1 VPTLFCEAEGKIMED
16 VTRKPTMNPAQ
27 SETPGM
33 SGNSMREN
41 RETPSVSDRKTSD
54 RLEKA
59 KSHTTSAHAGG
70 ESDEQVVPAKRS
82 NKGEQAP
89 AERVEGSCSTKGNT
103 EEADTCRTQGRE
115 HVSRGLDGVRE
126 AARRDKKQK
135 FTALLHH
142 VTIDLLRESYFS
154 LKRKAA
160 PGVDG
165 VTWEQY
171 GEGVEEQ
178 LKGLHE
184 RIHRGA
190 YRAQPSR
197 RTYIPKADGRQRPLG
212 IAALE
217 DKIVQ
222 QAVVTVL
229 NEIYEGDFQG
239 FSYGFR
245 PGRGQHDALDALWVG
260 LRRRRVN
267 WVLDVDVRGFFDNV
281 SHEWLVKFIEH
292 RVADRRILRLI
303 QKWLKAGVSE
313 EGEWAET
320 KVGTPQGAVVSPLLA
335 NIYLHYVFDVWVE
348 QWRRKSAKGDVIVVR
363 YADDAVLGFE
373 HRSEAEAFL
382 ERLRERMQKFGL
394 ELHPEKTR
402 LIEFGRY
409 AEEDRKRRGEG
420 KPETF
425 DFLGFTHRCGKTWN
439 GKWFTIQR
447 QTVKKRLRSKLQ
459 AVKQEL
465 RKRWHQR
472 VSENGKWLKSVVQGY
487 FNYHAIPGNFVTLQ
501 TFRREV
507 ARMWLRALRRRSQR
521 DRYPWKRFRLTVE
534 RYLPSPRILHPL
546 PGVRFDAKHP
556 R

>member
-1 VPTLFCEAEGKIMED
+1 MFGESEGHIMGDDRRE
-16 VTRKPTMNPAQ
+16 PSMNPAQ

-33 SGNSMREN
+33 SGHFMREN
-41 RETPSVSDRKTSD
+41 RETRSATGSSMPV

-59 KSHTTSAHAGG
+59 MSYESSAHAGR
-70 ESDEQVVPAKRS
+70 ESDERVVPAKRS
-82 NKGEQAP
+82 NNEEP
-89 AERVEGSCSTKGNT
+89 SSAESVEGSRWTEGNT
-103 EEADTCRTQGRE
+103 AETHTDRTQGRE
-115 HVSRGLDGVRE
+115 QVSQGPGGVRE

-142 VTIDLLRESYFS
+142 VTVDLLRDSYHS

-171 GEGVEEQ
+171 GEGLEER
-178 LKGLHE
+178 LRDLHD
-184 RIHRGA
+184 RVHRGA

-197 RTYIPKADGRQRPLG
+197 RVYIPKTDGRQRPLG

-229 NEIYEGDFQG
+229 NEVYEEDFLG

-245 PGRGQHDALDALWVG
+245 PGRSQHDALDALTVG
-260 LRRRRVN
+260 LRRKKVN
-267 WVLDVDVRGFFDNV
+267 WILDLDVRGFFDNV
-281 SHEWLVKFIEH
+281 SHEWLEKFVEH
-292 RVADRRILRLI
+292 RIADRRILRLI

-313 EGEWAET
+313 EGEWKET
-320 KVGTPQGAVVSPLLA
+320 KVGTPQGAVASPLLA
-335 NIYLHYVFDVWVE
+335 NIYLHYVFDLWVN
-348 QWRRKSAKGDVIVVR
+348 QWRRKWAQGDMIVVR
-363 YADDAVLGFE
+363 FADDAVLGFE
-373 HRSEAEAFL
+373 HRKEAEAFL
-382 ERLRERMQKFGL
+382 EQLRERMQKFGL

-402 LIEFGRY
+402 LIEFGRF
-409 AEEDRKRRGEG
+409 AETDRKRRGEG

-425 DFLGFTHRCGKTWN
+425 DFLGFTHICGKTRK
-439 GKWFTIQR
+439 GGWFKIRR
-447 QTVKKRLRSKLQ
+447 QTITKRLRSKLQ
-459 AVKQEL
+459 AVRQEL

-472 VSENGKWLKSVVQGY
+472 VAETGDWLRSVVQGY
-487 FNYHAIPGNFVTLQ
+487 FNYHAVPGNFAALQ

-507 ARMWLRALRRRSQR
+507 ARAWLKALRRRSQR
-521 DRYPWKRFRLTVE
+521 HRLPWERFRSILDC
-534 RYLPSPRILHPL
+534 YLPLPQILHPE
-546 PGVRFDAKHP
+546 PGARFDAKHP